1 MGSHVPAILLF
12 TRGFMAT
19 HKPISMTTDA
29 PQFAPQFTVREE
41 TMIFQDMT
49 GKIYRMSLWT
59 KLFNGGS
66 SDGFWIFRDLLK
78 QKLDR

>member
-1 MGSHVPAILLF
+1 MNPPVIDMWSWVAMYQLF
-12 TRGFMAT
+12 RGFMAT

-66 SDGFWIFRDLLK
+66 DGFWIFL
-78 QKLDR
+78 

>member
-1 MGSHVPAILLF
+1 
-12 TRGFMAT
+12 
-19 HKPISMTTDA
+19 MTTDA
-29 PQFAPQFTVREE
+29 PQFAPQFTIREE

-66 SDGFWIFRDLLK
+66 SDGFWIF
-78 QKLDR
+78 